1 MVLQIRYTGEG
12 AGCVDT
18 PVRLPLSKS
27 MALRMMMLN
36 AVADRQ
42 GRPMARLT
50 HGPETLPDDV
60 EGLRHALQS
69 LSERPRHNEIYIGEG
84 GAPMRFFAAFAASVG
99 GTDIVLTGSDGLCRR
114 PMAILIDTL
123 REAGARIECLAREG
137 YPPLHI
143 SGATLSPA
151 ALGMNPG
158 VSSQYISALM
168 LASPLWESP
177 LDLRLEGGAT
187 VSTPYLRMTADLM
200 RRWGAEVTLTPDR
213 VSVGN
218 TLLASPESVEIEA
231 DWSAASYFY
240 SLALLLPDRKIQIAR
255 LTPPERSLQGDSAC
269 AAIFGL
275 LGVNTDYKEDSCATL
290 SCDRSI
296 RDAMAACR
304 EPLQLDMGATPD
316 LVPALA
322 VAMCLAGIRFRLF
335 NIAHLKHKE
344 SDRLTALANE
354 LQGIGY
360 RVEAQPDA
368 LLWDGGRYPVGEDI
382 RVETYGDHRMAM
394 AFASAAALLPYI
406 AVEDPMVVDKS
417 YPDFWDNLESL
428 GFQLKSFGQ
437 R

>member
-218 TLLASPESVEIEA
+218 
-231 DWSAASYFY
+231 

-304 EPLQLDMGATPD
+304 EPLQLDILSIRRATD
-316 LVPALA
+316 
-322 VAMCLAGIRFRLF
+322 
-335 NIAHLKHKE
+335 
-344 SDRLTALANE
+344 
-354 LQGIGY
+354 
-360 RVEAQPDA
+360 
-368 LLWDGGRYPVGEDI
+368 
-382 RVETYGDHRMAM
+382 
-394 AFASAAALLPYI
+394 
-406 AVEDPMVVDKS
+406 
-417 YPDFWDNLESL
+417 
-428 GFQLKSFGQ
+428 
-437 R
+437 